1 MVYCTKCGTQN
12 KDDAKYC
19 TQCGSTLEVSREKSL
34 EQRAE
39 EWGEEFGRRAE
50 EWGEDYGRRVE
61 VECFGLPHGGVIAG
75 LLFGIIV
82 IIVGLS
88 FVPGL
93 IPPEVRMAVEPYF
106 WPTII
111 IIVGVLVIAGALYR
125 LRRRY

>member
-1 MVYCTKCGTQN
+1 MVYCARCGTQN
-12 KDDAKYC
+12 KDDAKHC
-19 TQCGSTLEVSREKSL
+19 TQCGSTLDGTREKSL

-50 EWGEDYGRRVE
+50 EWGEDFGRRVE
-61 VECFGLPHGGVIAG
+61 EGCFGLPHGGVIVG

-88 FVPGL
+88 MVPGL
-93 IPPEVRMAVEPYF
+93 IPPEIRMAAEPYF

-111 IIVGVLVIAGALYR
+111 IIVGVLGIAGALYR
-125 LRRRY
+125 FTRRY

>member
-1 MVYCTKCGTQN
+1 MVYCIKCGTQN

-19 TQCGSTLEVSREKSL
+19 TQCGSTLDGTREKSL

-50 EWGEDYGRRVE
+50 EWGEDFGRRVE
-61 VECFGLPHGGVIAG
+61 EGCFGLPHGGVIVG

-88 FVPGL
+88 MVPGL
-93 IPPEVRMAVEPYF
+93 IPPEIRIAAEPYF

-125 LRRRY
+125 FTRRY

>member
-19 TQCGSTLEVSREKSL
+19 TQCGSTLGVTREKSL

-39 EWGEEFGRRAE
+39 EWGEDFGRRAE
-50 EWGEDYGRRVE
+50 EWGEDFGRQVE
-61 VECFGLPHGGVIAG
+61 VECFGLPYGGVIVG
-75 LLFGIIV
+75 LFFGIIV

-88 FVPGL
+88 LVPGL
-93 IPPEVRMAVEPYF
+93 IPPEVRMSVEPYF

-125 LRRRY
+125 LRHRY

>member
-1 MVYCTKCGTQN
+1 MVYCIKCGTQN

-19 TQCGSTLEVSREKSL
+19 PQCGSTLDGAREKSL

-50 EWGEDYGRRVE
+50 EWGEDFGRRVE
-61 VECFGLPHGGVIAG
+61 EGCFGLPHGGVIVG

-88 FVPGL
+88 MVPGL
-93 IPPEVRMAVEPYF
+93 IPPEIRIAAEPYF

-125 LRRRY
+125 FTRRY